1 MIKNTIKKCLARFQQ
16 HQAQVQRKARQ
27 AHNREQ
33 VKLILQG
40 LESRGY

>member
-1 MIKNTIKKCLARFQQ
+1 MIVEIIKRLVKA
-16 HQAQVQRKARQ
+16 HQAHRLAQQRKARQ

-40 LESRGY
+40 LEERGY